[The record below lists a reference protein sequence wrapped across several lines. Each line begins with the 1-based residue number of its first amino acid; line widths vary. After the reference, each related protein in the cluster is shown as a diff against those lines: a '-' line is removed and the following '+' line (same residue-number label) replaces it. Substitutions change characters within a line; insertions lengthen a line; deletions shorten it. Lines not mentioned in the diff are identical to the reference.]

1 MVLLTMIARVA
12 DGLPL
17 AASMQ
22 EDEQVSCTRSPLV
35 PASSPCSQRWI
46 PSLDERDPGNLAG
59 TPFSS
64 PVALEPFAGRETTSE
79 KESLSEELE
88 FNVTCFSLDK
98 KLRRKDTFGSLWSP
112 SQFEMSF

>member
-1 MVLLTMIARVA
+1 MIARVA

-22 EDEQVSCTRSPLV
+22 EDEQVSCALSPEPSSRSQL
-35 PASSPCSQRWI
+35 WI

-59 TPFSS
+59 TPSS
-64 PVALEPFAGRETTSE
+64 PVALEPFAGRETTCE
-79 KESLSEELE
+79 KKSLSEELE
-88 FNVTCFSLDK
+88 FGVTCFSLDK
-98 KLRRKDTFGSLWSP
+98 KDTFVSLWSP